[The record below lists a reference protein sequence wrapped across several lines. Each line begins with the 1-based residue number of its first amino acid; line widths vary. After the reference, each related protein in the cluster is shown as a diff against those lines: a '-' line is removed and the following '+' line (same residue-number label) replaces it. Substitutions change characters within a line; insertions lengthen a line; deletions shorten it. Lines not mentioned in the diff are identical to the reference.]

1 MSSYQRLSGG
11 KLNDGKKA
19 RTRFPTRRRGKQDN
33 APYAMDEGDRIPG
46 LSKEYSGWDVY
57 NNEATNVDRELVTDW
72 ENTLNSLLVFVS
84 PASSATD
91 ALISLICRRLSL
103 RAF

>member
-1 MSSYQRLSGG
+1 MSNNQRFSGG
-11 KLNDGKKA
+11 KPNDGKKA

-33 APYAMDEGDRIPG
+33 APYYAMDEGDRIPG

-84 PASSATD
+84 PRPQSD
-91 ALISLICRRLSL
+91 VLI
-103 RAF
+103 